1 MRPRTGFTLVEVLVA
16 VLFID
21 VAVLASVATS
31 ALVVRR
37 QVELRAHIA
46 ASDAAANRVETLALG
61 ACAVTSGSAIGP
73 HGIVEHW
80 SVMVVGRTRAIRDSV
95 AFRAGTSEKSV
106 VLESRAPC

>member
-1 MRPRTGFTLVEVLVA
+1 MRNGFTLVEVLVA

-46 ASDAAANRVETLALG
+46 ASEAAANRIEMLALG
-61 ACAVTSGSAIGP
+61 ACAGTSGSAAGP
-73 HGIVEHW
+73 HGIVEQW
-80 SVMVVGRTRAIRDSV
+80 SVTIAGGVRSMRDSV
-95 AFRAGTSEKSV
+95 SFRAGRNEKSV
-106 VLESRAPC
+106 VLESRRRC